1 MSNIFRSKNG
11 VPTATFWVF
20 QKPKKNRPREIH
32 HLWTKPH
39 LILATYP
46 NKHIWLVVLTILKHM
61 KVNGKDDIAYIM
73 ENKTCLKPPTSHDIQ
88 TNLPKPSQNYATGCA
103 SAPSPGCPC
112 GALRRRAG
120 CPVGKDHLG
129 GAANGDI
136 NILHNIYII
145 YM

>member
-1 MSNIFRSKNG
+1 
-11 VPTATFWVF
+11 
-20 QKPKKNRPREIH
+20 
-32 HLWTKPH
+32 
-39 LILATYP
+39 
-46 NKHIWLVVLTILKHM
+46 M

-73 ENKTCLKPPTSHDIQ
+73 ENKKCLKPPTSHDIQ

-136 NILHNIYII
+136 NILHNIYILFI
-145 YM
+145 CRL